1 MPRRSENSGIDHADV
16 AQAATAARLCPGQ
29 RAVERA
35 INCFTP
41 GTLITTRAGKCPV
54 EKLRP
59 GDKLLTRDH
68 GFQPLLWCGMRR
80 ADPSHAGPGAWPVL
94 IRAGALGPG
103 QPERDMIVSPGHRLL
118 STDPDFVRA
127 TGEPEA
133 LIAAQALTARLGI
146 QRIMPE
152 PTVYLH
158 LLLDRHEV
166 ILAENSWTE
175 SFRLSRSA
183 LHIMAAAGREHLAR
197 ILPQQREWAADAGQ
211 VAVQAPARLCP
222 AADTGAGGLGDQ
234 GRNRPEIRPDHLREI
249 RHAMV
254 F

>member
-1 MPRRSENSGIDHADV
+1 MAPCAAD
-16 AQAATAARLCPGQ
+16 L
-29 RAVERA
+29 A

-68 GFQPLLWCGMRR
+68 GFQPLLWRGMRPT
-80 ADPSHAGPGAWPVL
+80 DPSRAGAGAWPVL

-118 STDPDFVRA
+118 STDPDFLRD

-133 LIAAQALTARLGI
+133 LIEAQALAGRPGTLRVVPK
-146 QRIMPE
+146 Q
-152 PTVYLH
+152 TVYVH
-158 LLLDRHEV
+158 LLMDRHEV

-175 SFRLSRSA
+175 SFRLSPSV
-183 LHIMAAAGREHLAR
+183 LHMMAAAGREHIAG
-197 ILPQQREWAADAGQ
+197 ILPRLRGWVTDVGLE
-211 VAVQAPARLCP
+211 AVQAPARVCP
-222 AADTGAGGLGDQ
+222 VADVAVGGDGVRKRV
-234 GRNRPEIRPDHLREI
+234 RNQPGIQSDLPPEI
-249 RHAMV
+249 RHALAV
-254 F
+254 